1 MLLRLIRNATLLID
15 FAGSRLLI
23 DPMLNPA
30 GAVDPVSNTGNPRRN
45 PLVELPVPAE
55 EVLAGV
61 DAVLVTHLHNDHF
74 DALAGQLL
82 PTDVLVL
89 CQPPDATR
97 LVRRGF
103 RDVRPVETRTEIH
116 GITVVRTG
124 GCHGTGEIGR
134 QMGEVSGF
142 VLRAPDEPA
151 LYVVGDS
158 IWCAEV
164 EAALDEQSPE
174 VVVVNAGGARFL
186 QGDHIVMDE
195 RDVITTARAIPT
207 ATIVAVHL
215 EALNHCP
222 VSRTGLRAHVEAAGL
237 GDRVRIPADGEALTS
252 GHGFYVSH
260 P

>member
-1 MLLRLIRNATLLID
+1 MLLRLIRNATLLVD
-15 FAGSRLLI
+15 FAGKRLLI

-30 GAVDPVSNTGNPRRN
+30 GAVDPVSNTANPRRN

-74 DALAGQLL
+74 DAMAEQLL
-82 PTDVLVL
+82 SGDVPVL
-89 CQPPDATR
+89 CQPPDAAA

-103 RDVRPVETRTEIH
+103 RDVRPVKTRAEIQ
-116 GITVVRTG
+116 GTG

-142 VLRAPDEPA
+142 VLRASEEPA
-151 LYVVGDS
+151 LFVVGDS

-164 EAALDEQSPE
+164 EAALDEQSPD

-195 RDVITTARAIPT
+195 RDVITTARAIPS
-207 ATIVAVHL
+207 ATIVAVHM

-222 VSRTGLRAHVEAAGL
+222 VTRTGLRAHVEAAGL
-237 GDRVRIPADGEALTS
+237 GDRVRIPADGEALTW

-260 P
+260 R